1 MDRTLRVARRAF
13 AAVALTSVAALAT
26 ACGSSSSTAASTNAA
41 PAPSDST
48 GPATTPAASTPTAAA
63 TTPAAPSGH
72 APCPTRSL
80 QVKLGASQGTAG
92 SIYTTIVFTNISNA
106 TCTLYG
112 YPGVSLQTAKP
123 RHQIGKPAK
132 ENPATPRQL
141 VTLQPQAA
149 ANALLRIVEA
159 GNYPA
164 GVCGPMTA
172 HYLQVYPPN
181 QTAPAYI
188 RYTAQACSKPV
199 RLMTVDVVKP
209 GSGSS

>member
-1 MDRTLRVARRAF
+1 
-13 AAVALTSVAALAT
+13 
-26 ACGSSSSTAASTNAA
+26 
-41 PAPSDST
+41 
-48 GPATTPAASTPTAAA
+48 
-63 TTPAAPSGH
+63 
-72 APCPTRSL
+72 
-80 QVKLGASQGTAG
+80 VKLGASQGAAG
-92 SIYTTIVFTNISNA
+92 STYTVIDFTNIGTA

-112 YPGVSLQTAKP
+112 YPGVSLQTARP

-199 RLMTVDVVKP
+199 RLLTVDVVKP